1 MSAYEKYLEK
11 KEHQEHLEHRDV
23 LLAIGVL
30 LKQKEG
36 KQFFRYLFK
45 NLDVACVPDEG
56 LEGNMLHNY
65 LGFLRAGNSI
75 YKLVCEADF
84 EEAALLLS
92 EIERKKYEDLIEQ
105 HRINNQPI
113 NESNE

>member
-1 MSAYEKYLEK
+1 MNNDKFAEYQQK
-11 KEHQEHLEHRDV
+11 KEHQEQLEHRDV

-36 KQFFRYLFK
+36 RQFFKYLFK
-45 NLDVACVPDEG
+45 NLDVACTPEEG
-56 LEGNMLHNY
+56 LEGTMLHNY

-92 EIERKKYEDLIEQ
+92 KIEREKYEDLIEQ
-105 HRINNQPI
+105 HRN
-113 NESNE
+113 S